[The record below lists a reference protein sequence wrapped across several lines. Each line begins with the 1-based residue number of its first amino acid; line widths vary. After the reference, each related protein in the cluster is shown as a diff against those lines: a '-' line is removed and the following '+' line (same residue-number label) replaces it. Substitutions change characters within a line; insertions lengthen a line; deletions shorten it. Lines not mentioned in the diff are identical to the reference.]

1 MKKCVSLLLIM
12 VIAAMPSL
20 CGCSNTEGSI
30 GQSTNADYLLIE
42 FVNDSRATKQIG
54 ELIIYTE
61 HWKATNNT
69 GDTIN
74 GVSISVCYCDKDGN
88 IVYTDTRTSEVLLQP
103 GQSIELSS
111 SCNQAYASSYVS
123 NYEYKDGNRWID
135 ADCMVTSKN

>member
-20 CGCSNTEGSI
+20 CGCSNTEGSF

-69 GDTIN
+69 DDTIN

-88 IVYTDTRTSEVLLQP
+88 IVRDPETGEAEPGEQEQLLP
-103 GQSIELSS
+103 APEG
-111 SCNQAYASSYVS
+111 V
-123 NYEYKDGNRWID
+123 
-135 ADCMVTSKN
+135 